1 MSNLICKENF
11 NWKKYVD
18 RYKDLKSI
26 DNLDNAW
33 NHWCEEGKKQG
44 RKFFTLAPYKNNKY
58 YIITK
63 EYIKQ
68 KNIKLKN
75 TKNTKNIVVSS
86 LDDDAVI
93 EDFVS
98 NIKHKLKKLNKNN
111 KFVCQTVNQ
120 NIEDKIIKK
129 TEINKK
135 DINKQN
141 NHNKSNIK
149 NEDIEIL
156 EKDIK
161 YTESKINNKKSIEEC
176 HIKNNNNKKSIEEC
190 HVKTNKN
197 EWTVKTNKNERTDK
211 TNKNEWTV
219 KTNKNERTDKKNKD
233 ERTDKKNKD
242 ERTDK
247 KNKDEWTDKT
257 ENSEIFFLDF
267 DKNNDD
273 SNESKI
279 YLSKKNPL
287 NVFSNSG

>member
-11 NWKKYVD
+11 NWQKYVD
-18 RYKDLKSI
+18 RYKDLKNI
-26 DNLDNAW
+26 DDLDTAW

-44 RKFFTLAPYKNNKY
+44 RKFFTLAPFKNNKY

-75 TKNTKNIVVSS
+75 TKSINVTE
-86 LDDDAVI
+86 LDDDVVI

-98 NIKHKLKKLNKNN
+98 NIKHKLKRLNKNN

-149 NEDIEIL
+149 NNDIEIL

-161 YTESKINNKKSIEEC
+161 YTESKTTNKKSIKKC
-176 HIKNNNNKKSIEEC
+176 QVKNNNNNNNNYNNNYNNNKKSLEEC
-190 HVKTNKN
+190 HVKTNKD
-197 EWTVKTNKNERTDK
+197 EWTVKT
-211 TNKNEWTV
+211 
-219 KTNKNERTDKKNKD
+219 
-233 ERTDKKNKD
+233 
-242 ERTDK
+242 
-247 KNKDEWTDKT
+247 NKDEWTDKT

-287 NVFSNSG
+287 NVFSNSV

>member
-75 TKNTKNIVVSS
+75 TKSIVVSE

-111 KFVCQTVNQ
+111 KFVCQTVIQ
-120 NIEDKIIKK
+120 NADDKLIKK
-129 TEINKK
+129 EEINKQE
-135 DINKQN
+135 INKQEIN
-141 NHNKSNIK
+141 KQEINKQEINQKKSNIK
-149 NEDIEIL
+149 NNDIEIL
-156 EKDIK
+156 EKDIR
-161 YTESKINNKKSIEEC
+161 YTEFKTNNKSIEKC
-176 HIKNNNNKKSIEEC
+176 AVKTNNNKSIEKC
-190 HVKTNKN
+190 AVKTNN
-197 EWTVKTNKNERTDK
+197 NKSI
-211 TNKNEWTV
+211 
-219 KTNKNERTDKKNKD
+219 
-233 ERTDKKNKD
+233 
-242 ERTDK
+242 
-247 KNKDEWTDKT
+247 DEWTDKT
-257 ENSEIFFLDF
+257 ENSEIFFIDF
-267 DKNNDD
+267 NKNDDD

-279 YLSKKNPL
+279 YFSKKNPL
-287 NVFSNSG
+287 NVFSNSA

>member
-75 TKNTKNIVVSS
+75 TKSIVVSE

-111 KFVCQTVNQ
+111 KFVCQTVIQ
-120 NIEDKIIKK
+120 NADDKLIKK
-129 TEINKK
+129 EEINKQE
-135 DINKQN
+135 INKQEIN
-141 NHNKSNIK
+141 QKKSNIK
-149 NEDIEIL
+149 NNDIEIL
-156 EKDIK
+156 EKDIR
-161 YTESKINNKKSIEEC
+161 YTEFKTNNKSIEKC
-176 HIKNNNNKKSIEEC
+176 AVKTNNNKSI
-190 HVKTNKN
+190 
-197 EWTVKTNKNERTDK
+197 
-211 TNKNEWTV
+211 
-219 KTNKNERTDKKNKD
+219 
-233 ERTDKKNKD
+233 
-242 ERTDK
+242 
-247 KNKDEWTDKT
+247 DEWTDKT
-257 ENSEIFFLDF
+257 ENSEIFFIDF
-267 DKNNDD
+267 NKNDDD

-279 YLSKKNPL
+279 YFSKKNPL
-287 NVFSNSG
+287 NVFSNSA